1 MDNFENIN
9 KTIAENIA
17 FLRTTN
23 KMTQLELA
31 EKLNYSDKAVSKWE
45 RGDSVPDIKVL
56 LKIASIFQ
64 VNINYLLENHGI
76 EELPIISDKKKK
88 VNLKALTTMSLVAF
102 WTAVLLAFII
112 CYIVLEKAIWH
123 ILVYAVPVSL
133 VMMLVFNSA
142 WNINGKRA
150 FNNFLI
156 ISALCWDALITV
168 WFTDHKLALIMWL
181 GIPIQIIVF
190 LSFRIFKKKK

>member
-133 VMMLVFNSA
+133 VMMLVFNST
-142 WNINGKRA
+142 WNTSGKRA

-156 ISALCWDALITV
+156 ISALCWDALVTV

>member
-88 VNLKALTTMSLVAF
+88 LNLKALTIMSLVAF

-112 CYIVLEKAIWH
+112 CYIALEKAIWH

-133 VMMLVFNSA
+133 VMMLVFNST
-142 WNINGKRA
+142 WNIDGKRA

-156 ISALCWDALITV
+156 ISALCWDALVTV

-181 GIPIQIIVF
+181 GIPIQIIVI